1 MVGLL
6 RLLSLSYVSVY
17 NSSRLSA
24 VRMSMIPK
32 KNLETFMVV
41 SASIAVSVSSP
52 QRNVDYVWF
61 SSGVSCAR
69 TFIVSDLALYACVQG
84 LESQGQESSGGRY
97 VGLYVQLLPCR
108 VCLVVGTRIW
118 ASKHSCIWFL
128 AIFQLQFVPSFIRVY
143 INSPWLIQGSSILDL
158 LVQILLGSN
167 GQQWLSL
174 A

>member
-1 MVGLL
+1 MFQPSSSHFISTQQTQIPNKILM
-6 RLLSLSYVSVY
+6 SVFIILADDY
-17 NSSRLSA
+17 GSNVNDS
-24 VRMSMIPK
+24 K

-97 VGLYVQLLPCR
+97 VGLYVQLLPCH
-108 VCLVVGTRIW
+108 VCLVVGTGIW
-118 ASKHSCIWFL
+118 ASKHSCRWFL
-128 AIFQLQFVPSFIRVY
+128 AIIQPQFVPSFIRVY
-143 INSPWLIQGSSILDL
+143 ISSLDWFRAEAFLICWCRSC
-158 LVQILLGSN
+158 
-167 GQQWLSL
+167 
-174 A
+174 

>member
-1 MVGLL
+1 L
-6 RLLSLSYVSVY
+6 RFQS
-17 NSSRLSA
+17 
-24 VRMSMIPK
+24 PG
-32 KNLETFMVV
+32 
-41 SASIAVSVSSP
+41 P

-97 VGLYVQLLPCR
+97 VGLYVQLLPCH

-128 AIFQLQFVPSFIRVY
+128 AIFQLQFVPSFICVY
-143 INSPWLIQGSSILDL
+143 IISPWLIQGSSILDL